1 MGELWESR
9 VQSAASQRASPLPLG
24 PPSPPPSPPP
34 PPTLPPALT
43 PPSSNS
49 VSLLAENHRRLRAD
63 LTLRPQ
69 TMWENRPG
77 FMLRSEP
84 TEDNESARLR
94 QRVYLHVVLGVAP
107 VPLGVQVAQVKFLL
121 LAQMDLC
128 HGAADLARH
137 EVCT

>member
-24 PPSPPPSPPP
+24 PPHPTPHPPSPS
-34 PPTLPPALT
+34 
-43 PPSSNS
+43 PPSSIS

-84 TEDNESARLR
+84 SEDNESARLR
-94 QRVYLHVVLGVAP
+94 ERVYLHVVLGVAP
-107 VPLGVQVAQVKFLL
+107 VPLGVQVAQVKVLL
-121 LAQMDLC
+121 LAQMDFC